1 VARIDDLL
9 LRVTDPQL
17 RAELHS
23 AVDEVRRTKDFG
35 LVFESHLPETC
46 RLASHPIRRGVKVTE
61 RFHGGGRLWSVT
73 KVDRATADVVLIR
86 DYDGSVLPAEQ
97 TTDSF
102 PLDELVVVAEF
113 GDPIYPG
120 LKRVG
125 GVQRGDD
132 KPAHVVINAEN
143 YHALEALQ
151 FTHAGKVDCIYIDP
165 PYNTGAR
172 DWKYNNDYVDTGD
185 SYRHSKWLSFM
196 ERRLQLA
203 EGLLNPADSVL
214 IVTIDEK
221 EVHRLALLLEQ
232 TFPGCVIQMVSI
244 TINPKGTSRPRQFSR
259 VDEYAFF
266 VLFGEA
272 GIPDLL
278 DISAAG
284 ALVRWRYLRREDMD
298 SVRGT
303 RPRQFYPV
311 FVDPSSCR
319 VIDVGDPIAPD
330 VPTSSV
336 TAPNGLVAVF
346 PVREDG
352 LEMEWG
358 LTGSALM
365 KAAASGFARATPGHD
380 KQPFII
386 SYLTAPNMKRLEAGE
401 IQVTGEREDG
411 SKLVTT
417 VAGKASRPR
426 TVWSDSRHSAG
437 DYGTQVLSALL
448 PSRRF
453 PFPKSLYAVEDT
465 LRVAVGNKPDA
476 VVVDFFAGSATT
488 AHAVM
493 RLNRQDGGRRQAI
506 IVSNNEVSPDE
517 QKVLVSRGLAP
528 GDPEWESQG
537 ICRYITQ
544 PRVEAAITG
553 RTPDGEPIKG
563 DYKFVDE
570 FPMAQGFE
578 ENAEFFD
585 LTYQD
590 AALVELDMAF
600 EAVAPLLWMRA
611 GGRGPIIEQHDPAGW
626 AWTDAYGV
634 LWDTDRWQAFV
645 TAAPADASAA
655 FIVTDSATQFA
666 TISPE
671 LPAGVESVR
680 LYENYLTTFQ
690 INRAG

>member
-1 VARIDDLL
+1 
-9 LRVTDPQL
+9 
-17 RAELHS
+17 
-23 AVDEVRRTKDFG
+23 
-35 LVFESHLPETC
+35 
-46 RLASHPIRRGVKVTE
+46 
-61 RFHGGGRLWSVT
+61 
-73 KVDRATADVVLIR
+73 
-86 DYDGSVLPAEQ
+86 
-97 TTDSF
+97 
-102 PLDELVVVAEF
+102 
-113 GDPIYPG
+113 
-120 LKRVG
+120 
-125 GVQRGDD
+125 
-132 KPAHVVINAEN
+132 
-143 YHALEALQ
+143 
-151 FTHAGKVDCIYIDP
+151 
-165 PYNTGAR
+165 
-172 DWKYNNDYVDTGD
+172 
-185 SYRHSKWLSFM
+185 
-196 ERRLQLA
+196 
-203 EGLLNPADSVL
+203 
-214 IVTIDEK
+214 
-221 EVHRLALLLEQ
+221 
-232 TFPGCVIQMVSI
+232 
-244 TINPKGTSRPRQFSR
+244 
-259 VDEYAFF
+259 
-266 VLFGEA
+266 
-272 GIPDLL
+272 
-278 DISAAG
+278 
-284 ALVRWRYLRREDMD
+284 
-298 SVRGT
+298 
-303 RPRQFYPV
+303 
-311 FVDPSSCR
+311 
-319 VIDVGDPIAPD
+319 
-330 VPTSSV
+330 
-336 TAPNGLVAVF
+336 
-346 PVREDG
+346 
-352 LEMEWG
+352 
-358 LTGSALM
+358 
-365 KAAASGFARATPGHD
+365 
-380 KQPFII
+380 
-386 SYLTAPNMKRLEAGE
+386 
-401 IQVTGEREDG
+401 
-411 SKLVTT
+411 
-417 VAGKASRPR
+417 
-426 TVWSDSRHSAG
+426 
-437 DYGTQVLSALL
+437 
-448 PSRRF
+448 
-453 PFPKSLYAVEDT
+453 
-465 LRVAVGNKPDA
+465 